1 MNDKSEILMDTM
13 EFVKKHIENLC
24 TDWVIK
30 GIIKSKNQIRFSNS
44 KIDINKN
51 WDEIKLDLFLSK
63 KRRTTEITICDLR
76 SREIIQE
83 SLKYC
88 EKLLNVVKRNADFK
102 RLPEGPHK
110 YEKSIQIYDEKVIN
124 LGEKAIDLI
133 EESKE
138 AALGLGAKRV
148 AGSFYFGNS
157 EVILKTS
164 SGLEGNCKK
173 SNLNFRIRA
182 FAEDMYATGES
193 ISCSTHLEKE
203 FDPVEAGNEAGKIA
217 KMASNGKKGKPG
229 LYNLIIYPKVC
240 NELQAPTPALAM
252 NIYAKRMGL
261 SWLLGKNV
269 GDKIAGDLISAWDDG
284 RINYGLGSSPF
295 DDEGVPSKRTLLI
308 DKGIMHQYYTNT
320 SFSRKNQESTGNAGI
335 IIPRPS
341 NTVFS
346 SGDHTL
352 EELMEVSEKPTLII
366 TSTWYTRYQS
376 YAPPAIFSSL
386 PKDGMFLVKKRGKVL
401 EPVRELRI
409 NSNHLHML
417 EHVLA
422 LGKELKQVAPWLI
435 ATGKAIFA
443 PYMLIEDIR
452 MSTGTK

>member
-1 MNDKSEILMDTM
+1 MNENKSEILLDTL
-13 EFVKKHIENLC
+13 ESAKKYIENFC

-30 GIIKSKNQIRFSNS
+30 GTIKSNNQIRFSDS
-44 KIDINKN
+44 QIDINKN

-76 SREIIQE
+76 IQTIE
-83 SLKYC
+83 NTLNYC
-88 EKLLNVVKRNADFK
+88 EKLLNVVKKNADFR
-102 RLPEGPHK
+102 RLPEGPYK
-110 YEKSIQIYDEKVIN
+110 YNGKIQIYDNKVIS

-138 AALGLGAKRV
+138 AALGQGAKRV
-148 AGSFYFGNS
+148 AGSFYFGSS
-157 EVILKTS
+157 ESILKTS
-164 SGLEGNCKK
+164 SGLEGKYKK
-173 SNLNFRIRA
+173 TNLNFRIRA
-182 FAEDMYATGES
+182 FATDMYATGES

-203 FDPVEAGNEAGKIA
+203 FDPKQAGDEAGKIA

-252 NIYAKRMGL
+252 NIYAKKMGL

-269 GDKIAGDLISAWDDG
+269 GDKIASGLISAWDDG

-295 DDEGVPSKRTLLI
+295 DDEGVPTKKTLLI
-308 DKGIMHQYYTNT
+308 DKGIMRQYYTNT
-320 SFSRKNQESTGNAGI
+320 SFSKKGQESTGNAGI

-346 SGDHTL
+346 TGTHTL
-352 EELMEVSEKPTLII
+352 EELMEISEKPTLII

-386 PKDGMFLVKKRGKVL
+386 PKDGMFLVKNRGKIL

-435 ATGKAIFA
+435 SSGKAIFA
-443 PYMLIEDIR
+443 PFMLIEDIR